1 MRISPSF
8 QVHSR
13 FQPDQVS
20 TRGSSITQVPLFSV
34 LPLFSV
40 SGALSTSD
48 QVLLSG
54 GIDSPVFDTTVSP
67 VLVELSVTTVSI
79 TVSGTSSITGVVEL
93 LVLAPVTSR
102 AIQLNPSGDSVVE
115 DISISNPF
123 RVRFFRVQSL

>member
-1 MRISPSF
+1 M
-8 QVHSR
+8 
-13 FQPDQVS
+13 
-20 TRGSSITQVPLFSV
+20 
-34 LPLFSV
+34 